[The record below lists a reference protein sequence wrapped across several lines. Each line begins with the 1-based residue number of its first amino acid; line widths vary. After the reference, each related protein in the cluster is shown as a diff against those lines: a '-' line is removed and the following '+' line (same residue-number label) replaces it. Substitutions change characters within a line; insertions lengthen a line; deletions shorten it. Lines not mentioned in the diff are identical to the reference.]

1 MKKNGQEQ
9 VKYFWK
15 PLCIV
20 FAVLLALSW
29 IFFGFLYSNG
39 GVDFS
44 TLATFKENQ
53 IIDNGTPVTDENGE
67 QLPSDETIPMPKAM
81 VFSSS
86 AALDGTEAAYDSVT
100 LTATVKP
107 DDATNKS
114 VDWSVEFVNPASEWA
129 VGKTVTD
136 YVTITPLSDGSTTAE
151 LNCLQAF
158 GEQIK
163 VVVKSRQNE
172 SAKAECTVD
181 FAQRVISAKVPMY
194 KGAGSN
200 YGTYGDLSFADDSL
214 IPSFEYPYFS
224 IEYEDLILEY
234 SDYTVEDDFSS
245 VFTYRGTDEMGAKLT
260 DGGFDVTIPPSGT
273 VSPFGPV
280 IFLNEFIFT
289 GLLNDGQIFDL
300 GISESDS
307 ESLNRAIEIVCQNID
322 IPISRLTLVVTGVYS
337 QITFTVDIY
346 TSLIYFSSTVESVSF
361 DQTNV
366 II

>member
-44 TLATFKENQ
+44 TLATSKENQ

-181 FAQRVISAKVPMY
+181 FAKRVISAKLPMY
-194 KGAGSN
+194 KGLGASPEI
-200 YGTYGDLSFADDSL
+200 YGDLLFADGSL
-214 IPSFEYPYFS
+214 TPSFENPYCA
-224 IEYEDLILEY
+224 ITYEDLTFEY
-234 SDYTVEDDFSS
+234 SDYTVEDEFSS

-273 VSPFGPV
+273 ISLDGAV
-280 IFLNEFIFT
+280 IFFNEFIFT